1 MKKLSIF
8 LVALFVFLLFAGVRP
23 AWAAPYSPDFEETA
37 EAAYMVNLDTDTVV
51 FEKNADERR
60 SPASITKI
68 MTMVLALEMC
78 DDPANTLV
86 TAPAYIWNEFE
97 GISISH
103 CDIKRGETLTM
114 QDLLYG
120 MALQSAN
127 EAANIVA
134 DYLGGGSISDFVE
147 LMNQKAKEIGAV
159 NTHFTNPHGL
169 YGPDHYTTAYDIY
182 LIAKYALEVPG
193 FKELVS
199 TPVYTAIQADKH
211 SEPLSFYT
219 TNRMMVKNNDS
230 YYEGL
235 SGIKTG
241 TLPESG
247 RCFVSTATRNGFTY
261 LLVVLGC
268 PAYDQEGRQLATN
281 YAFADTKKFY
291 DWAFSTFRVKTLVEE
306 GKIVGQTKLELT
318 WGKDYLLVMTNGR
331 FTSLLPEE
339 IQVSSVVTEAVFDA
353 ESVRAPVKKGD
364 KVGFLKLILAGEEV
378 GRVDL
383 VAAESA
389 QLNEWMFCL
398 DYVKRISETFWFK
411 FAVIFV
417 AMLVIVYVVLAIL
430 RNRHRKR
437 YQSVRHRR
445 RL

>member
-8 LVALFVFLLFAGVRP
+8 MAALFVFMLFAGSRP
-23 AWAAPYSPDFEETA
+23 AYAAQYNLDFEETA
-37 EAAYMVNLDTDTVV
+37 ESVYMVNLDTDTVV

-60 SPASITKI
+60 APASITKI
-68 MTMVLALEMC
+68 MTMALALEMC
-78 DDPANTLV
+78 EDPANTYV
-86 TAPAYIWNEFE
+86 T
-97 GISISH
+97 
-103 CDIKRGETLTM
+103 
-114 QDLLYG
+114 
-120 MALQSAN
+120 ALQSAN

-134 DYLGGGSISDFVE
+134 DYLGNGSISDFVE
-147 LMNQKAKEIGAV
+147 LMNQKAQEIGAV

-169 YGPDHYTTAYDIY
+169 YGADHYTTAYDIY
-182 LIAKYALEVPG
+182 LIAKYALSVPG
-193 FKELVS
+193 FQDLVS
-199 TPVYTAIQADKH
+199 TTVYTAQYADKH
-211 SEPLSFYT
+211 TEPLNFYT
-219 TNRMMVKNNDS
+219 TNKMMVKNSDY

-268 PAYDQEGRQLATN
+268 PAYDEEEKQLATN
-281 YAFADTKKFY
+281 YAFLDTENFY

-306 GKIVGQTKLELT
+306 GKIVGQTNLDLS

-331 FTSLLPEE
+331 FTALLPEE
-339 IQVSSVVTEAVFDA
+339 IQVSSVVTEAVFDQEA
-353 ESVRAPVKKGD
+353 VRAPVQKGD
-364 KVGFLKLILAGEEV
+364 KVGYLKLVLAGEEV

-389 QLNEWMFCL
+389 DMNEWLFCL
-398 DYVKRISETFWFK
+398 DYVKQISESFWFK

-417 AMLVIVYVVLAIL
+417 ALLILVYVVLTVV
-430 RNRHRKR
+430 RNRNRRR
-437 YQSVRHRR
+437 YQNVRRRR